1 MKSTVLS
8 FIVLTIITSCFV
20 CCCHQNNGDIGTTNS
35 RCDITG
41 LVINYSPVMH
51 PYDLSEYITADDF
64 LSDPDLRNISIDD
77 SSILALFQ
85 KVITSTKKDTI
96 RKIIIPQDPPVV
108 IFDPSIG
115 DSVMLQLGEENEVYY
130 YWENGPSACYVVEL
144 QTESGADTLI
154 IPNSPSIVQYNNT
167 VFNDSTLFYT
177 VTALISENDA
187 EWAKGHFRE
196 SQNRDD
202 CPVYRYK
209 YENTPTG
216 DITFLQQ

>member
-41 LVINYSPVMH
+41 LVINYSPEMH
-51 PYDLSEYITADDF
+51 PYCLSEYITADDF

-77 SSILALFQ
+77 SSTLELFH
-85 KVITSTKKDTI
+85 KVIASAKKDTI
-96 RKIIIPQDPPVV
+96 QKIVIPQDPPVV

-115 DSVMLQLGEENEVYY
+115 DSVVLQLGEENEVYY

-154 IPNSPSIVQYNNT
+154 IPSSPSKVQYNNT
-167 VFNDSTLFYT
+167 VFKDSTLFYT

-187 EWAKGHFRE
+187 EWAKGNLVKTCEKARKFGKEECVSKVIIPIGLR
-196 SQNRDD
+196 R
-202 CPVYRYK
+202 
-209 YENTPTG
+209 
-216 DITFLQQ
+216 